1 MAVVLVAAAAD
12 TVVALQAL
20 VVAVT
25 TAAPVETL
33 VRTSCL
39 RRGLAHMSV
48 QHRAQLCLRMHHGQ
62 QTQLPQQ
69 FHPQ

>member
-1 MAVVLVAAAAD
+1 MAVVLAAAAAD
-12 TVVALQAL
+12 TEVVPQVLAA
-20 VVAVT
+20 AVT